1 MEVLCRCVYR
11 SSMKRSLSKYALILV
26 SLLFVGPTY
35 AGVSPLF
42 EYSTDKRLMSN
53 IKKLGRLMSNIK
65 KLGSLKNGL
74 EVFSWNWTSEAGRL
88 DKRYSSES
96 DIGNYVNIGFIAQNI
111 QKEFPEAVES
121 GPDGYLRINPV
132 RLAAEDQFM
141 RWKLSSTARTT
152 RGRCAKI
159 LETQL
164 TLCF

>member
-11 SSMKRSLSKYALILV
+11 SSMKRSLSKYQLILV

-42 EYSTDKRLMSN
+42 EYSTDK
-53 IKKLGRLMSNIK
+53 KLMSNIK

-111 QKEFPEAVES
+111 QKEFPEAVER

-152 RGRCAKI
+152 RGRCARI
-159 LETQL
+159 FETQL
-164 TLCF
+164 VLCF